1 MECEYCH
8 KTYSSVSSLNHHKKT
23 NKKCLLLYQGETELT
38 LHTVTCTYC
47 DKKFM
52 CPKTLKVHINVF
64 CHVKKQEDQNI
75 AIHQIQKKMEDEII
89 ALKKQLRKKDNDLMK
104 KDDDYKEL
112 AMKAVTEPRTVNH
125 ITTNYNDFLMPFQS
139 MDDICKTIDE
149 KFTVDHFSQGQRGVA
164 RDYLLTDSDSGKPT
178 YYCTDTGRKKFV
190 MKDKDGMIVKD
201 CKSVNLTQMIVTGG
215 IVTKSNRLYDGLLA
229 NINENQKVNK
239 ESSTSFNNKRIVC
252 RKNLGEI
259 HELETNNGKFTTALS
274 TITCN
279 PPRNE
284 DEDEIEFEIEEE
296 EEEET
301 EEELKAKYTREY
313 FEGKQEKI
321 NMFPPK
327 NAIRRTSQKQLDLE
341 KEKYRRFL
349 DA

>member
-8 KTYSSVSSLNHHKKT
+8 KKYSSLSNLNYHKKT
-23 NKKCLLLYQGETELT
+23 NKKCILLHQGEVASTFIKMS
-38 LHTVTCTYC
+38 CTYC

-52 CPKTLKVHINVF
+52 CNKTLKVHLNGFCNVR
-64 CHVKKQEDQNI
+64 KQEERNKEE
-75 AIHQIQKKMEDEII
+75 IQKKEEEII
-89 ALKKQLRKKDNDLMK
+89 ELKKQLMKKDN
-104 KDDDYKEL
+104 DYKEL
-112 AMKAVTEPRTVNH
+112 AMKAVTEPRTVINNNN
-125 ITTNYNDFLMPFQS
+125 ITNYNDFLMPFQS
-139 MDDICKTIDE
+139 ADDIRKNIEE
-149 KFTVDHFSQGQRGVA
+149 KFTVDHFSQGQRGVAYFA

-201 CKSVNLTQMIVTGG
+201 CKSVNLTQMIVSGG
-215 IVTKSNRLYDGLLA
+215 IVTKSNRLYNGLLA

-239 ESSTSFNNKRIVC
+239 EPSTSYNNKRIKC

-259 HELETNNGKFTTALS
+259 HELETNNVKFTTALS

-284 DEDEIEFEIEEE
+284 DDEEIEFEIEEE

-313 FEGKQEKI
+313 FESKQKKI
-321 NMFPPK
+321 NTFPFE
-327 NAIRRTSQKQLDLE
+327 NAIRRTSQKQLDIE

>member
-1 MECEYCH
+1 MECEHCH
-8 KTYSSVSSLNHHKKT
+8 KKYSSLSNLNYHKKT
-23 NKKCLLLYQGETELT
+23 NKKCILLHQGEVVASTFTKLS
-38 LHTVTCTYC
+38 CTYC

-52 CPKTLKVHINVF
+52 CNKNLKVHLNGFCNVR
-64 CHVKKQEDQNI
+64 KQEEQNKEE
-75 AIHQIQKKMEDEII
+75 IHKKDEEII
-89 ALKKQLRKKDNDLMK
+89 ELKKQLMKKDN
-104 KDDDYKEL
+104 DYKEL

-139 MDDICKTIDE
+139 MDDICKNIDE
-149 KFTVDHFSQGQRGVA
+149 KFTVDHFSQGQRGVAYFA

-201 CKSVNLTQMIVTGG
+201 CKSVNLTQMIVSGG

-321 NMFPPK
+321 NMFPPE

-349 DA
+349 GP

>member
-8 KTYSSVSSLNHHKKT
+8 KKYSSLSNLNYHKKT
-23 NKKCLLLYQGETELT
+23 NKKCILLYQGEVASTFIKLS
-38 LHTVTCTYC
+38 CTYC

-52 CPKTLKVHINVF
+52 CNKTLRVHLNGFCNVR
-64 CHVKKQEDQNI
+64 KQEERNKEE
-75 AIHQIQKKMEDEII
+75 IQKKEEEII
-89 ALKKQLRKKDNDLMK
+89 DLKKQLMKKDNDLMK
-104 KDDDYKEL
+104 KDNDYKEL
-112 AMKAVTEPRTVNH
+112 SMKAVTEPRTVNN
-125 ITTNYNDFLMPFQS
+125 ITTNYNDFLMSFQS
-139 MDDICKTIDE
+139 MDDIRKNIEE
-149 KFTVDHFSQGQRGVA
+149 KFTADHFSQGQRGVAYFA

-201 CKSVNLTQMIVTGG
+201 CKCVNLTQMIVSGG
-215 IVTKSNRLYDGLLA
+215 IVTKSNRLYDGLLS

-284 DEDEIEFEIEEE
+284 EEIEFEIEEE

-301 EEELKAKYTREY
+301 EEELKAKYT
-313 FEGKQEKI
+313 
-321 NMFPPK
+321 
-327 NAIRRTSQKQLDLE
+327 L
-341 KEKYRRFL
+341 
-349 DA
+349 